1 MSDAAAL
8 FETDSVERKPP
19 LVEAAYDALKQ
30 AIRDGMFPPGF
41 QGSELEMAHRLGMSR
56 TPVHQAIIRLQSEGM
71 VELRPKRG
79 VVIRSLSPDD
89 MREVYDVIIAVEG
102 MAALLL
108 AEQPAAARQ
117 AVCDDLEAMNEELI
131 EALDRDDLARWAD
144 VDARFHAVLVEGS
157 GNSRLAKIARINIDQ
172 SYRARRL
179 TLRFRPKPVHSIGEH
194 RLIIAAARE
203 GDAAGA
209 RQMAQDHKIKARD
222 LIVALL
228 KRYDMK
234 HL

>member
-79 VVIRSLSPDD
+79 VVISSLSPDD

-117 AVCDDLEAMNEELI
+117 AVCDDLEALNEELV

-194 RLIIAAARE
+194 RLILDAVRG

-234 HL
+234 YL